1 MNSII
6 TCVPIKIKNTFM
18 LIVIYFR
25 ERTATSFLKVWRY
38 FPSMCSLINGVF
50 LTQEGEAVGGGILQL
65 LVTDRDTPQNG
76 LPSLHIVSGMRTELS
91 HWPRRTSVRILPAE
105 EERQAS
111 ASAKNPGEK
120 FQSLI
125 SVTSTAHVYNTSS
138 FQDWSDSSPK
148 NEDWHHLLSSCC
160 IGKHRKMLGRFF

>member
-1 MNSII
+1 M
-6 TCVPIKIKNTFM
+6 F
-18 LIVIYFR
+18 IYFR

-50 LTQEGEAVGGGILQL
+50 LDTGRGGCGRWNSAAAGNRQ
-65 LVTDRDTPQNG
+65 RYASER
-76 LPSLHIVSGMRTELS
+76 PSLLLLYCLGKWGQELS

-111 ASAKNPGEK
+111 ASAKNPGER

-148 NEDWHHLLSSCC
+148 NERLTSFTHPHVA
-160 IGKHRKMLGRFF
+160 